1 MSYEL
6 WFEIFLFL
14 WFCKLIIRHILNL
27 SLWKNFSIEMIRD
40 LWTEYSAYNFMN
52 GKKEFRWKN
61 KKIYKKDI

>member
-1 MSYEL
+1 
-6 WFEIFLFL
+6 
-14 WFCKLIIRHILNL
+14 
-27 SLWKNFSIEMIRD
+27 MIRD